1 MFAFRSMNTEVTV
14 TAEDPYEE
22 AIAGHVAAIFWQ
34 AERRFSRF
42 RADSELARLNTSQGP
57 LVVSPELFNALR
69 RARRYTEM
77 TDGLFDP
84 GIGADLI
91 ALGYDRSFA
100 PGALDRERGA
110 PVPRTGRF
118 LDLIL
123 DRSTFTVERPS
134 GLWIDLGGMIKGASV
149 DAAAR
154 CLRTSGVIDA
164 GGDAVLRGRSPT
176 GEPWL
181 VEIEDPMDP
190 SRMLATLALADRG
203 VATSAAN
210 RRRWRVGE
218 SIAHHLVD
226 PRTRSPAVTDLL
238 QATVIA
244 PTAELADVLAK
255 TAFLLGAQAG
265 RRFLERQLHVSA
277 VLVPSTGALVVVG
290 EVDIRGFR
298 DA

>member
-14 TAEDPYEE
+14 TADDPYEE
-22 AIAGHVAAIFWQ
+22 AIAGRVAAVFWQ

-42 RADSELARLNTSQGP
+42 RLDSELARLNRSEGP
-57 LVVSPELFNALR
+57 LVVSPELFDALG
-69 RARRYTEM
+69 RARRYVKM

-100 PGALDRERGA
+100 PGALDRERIA
-110 PVPRTGRF
+110 PVPCAGRF
-118 LDLIL
+118 LDLVL
-123 DRSTFTVERPS
+123 EPSTFTVERPS
-134 GLWIDLGGMIKGASV
+134 HLWIDLGGMIKGATV

-154 CLRTSGVIDA
+154 CLGTSGAIDA

-181 VEIEDPMDP
+181 VEIEDPVDP
-190 SRMLATLALADRG
+190 SRVLATLALADRG

-210 RRRWRVGE
+210 RRRWHV
-218 SIAHHLVD
+218 SDSVAHHLID

-255 TAFLLGAQAG
+255 TAFLLGTQAG
-265 RRFLERQLHVSA
+265 RRFLERQLDVSA
-277 VLVPSTGALVVVG
+277 VLVPSTGSLVVVG
-290 EVDIRGFR
+290 AVDVQGGP